1 MTKENKR
8 IKQSDALKGF
18 LFRAAQSSGMTIKK
32 YVILNLIQDLQRLSC
47 LLRNSIRGRFQIKFG
62 MTPLFN
68 KEAFTLIELLVVVL
82 IIGIL
87 AAIALPQYQKAVEK
101 ARAME
106 AIAILKI
113 LRDQQALCFLEHG
126 IDDNRCEQGDGEN
139 NLFTMAD
146 VKLNITGAPDP
157 DCGSP
162 FCGPTSNDFSYE
174 LDGNLIYANRR
185 PLGTKYS
192 LHTTGA
198 PDADT
203 GSKILCSNENSD
215 KNWCGII
222 GFTKEFYWDY
232 IQP

>member
-1 MTKENKR
+1 MQKGKIK
-8 IKQSDALKGF
+8 IKQSNALKGF
-18 LFRAAQSSGMTIKK
+18 LFRAAQPSGMTIKK
-32 YVILNLIQDLQRLSC
+32 YVILNLIQDLRRLSC

-101 ARAME
+101 SRAME
-106 AIAILKI
+106 AITILKI
-113 LRDQQALCFLEHG
+113 LRNQQALCFLEHG
-126 IDDNRCEQGDGEN
+126 IDDDRCMQGDGEN

-157 DCGSP
+157 DCESNL
-162 FCGPTSNDFSYE
+162 CGPTSNDFSYE
-174 LDGNLIYANRR
+174 LDGQNIFASRR
-185 PLGTKYS
+185 PISAMYYFS
-192 LHTTGA
+192 TTALPGEV
-198 PDADT
+198 DT
-203 GSKILCSNENSD
+203 NRIICFNDTD
-215 KNWCGII
+215 KNWCNIV
-222 GFTKEFYWDY
+222 GFTKAEGNFY